1 MMTRKRW
8 LLIGAAVL
16 MIAGCASGSGAPT
29 TPPSV
34 NVAGKWAGTWQFTP
48 IAAGSGQVTMDLT
61 QTGGDVAGGV
71 VVTGP
76 SVNQPTTIQGTVVGN
91 EFRLAGRI
99 SGTFVVTGDQMTGN
113 INGMLPATATLTRQ
127 K

>member
-1 MMTRKRW
+1 MMTRMWW

-16 MIAGCASGSGAPT
+16 MIAGCASGSGAPS

-34 NVAGKWAGTWQFTP
+34 NVTGKWAGLWQYTSIP
-48 IAAGSGQVTMDLT
+48 ASGEVFMDLT
-61 QTGGDVAGGV
+61 QSGADVTGSVL
-71 VVTGP
+71 VTGP
-76 SVNQPTTIQGTVVGN
+76 TQNLPTAVQGTVVGN

-99 SGTFVVTGDQMTGN
+99 SGTFAIKGDEMNGIVYGVVE
-113 INGMLPATATLTRQ
+113 AKATLKRQ